1 MAFNTRNTT
10 AAKAPKPAAA
20 IQTVGPATN
29 AKGAS
34 AFSRNAKS
42 ELFLLCVGRFFGKD
56 TFYEAGLKGEDRLIG
71 LTRQVAVED
80 PAWLLGFV
88 GWLRE
93 SGYIRTAALVV
104 GLEGAKALVD
114 LQALPANSIV
124 SDTRLVRDFA
134 KEGFAR
140 KLVQAGIQRGDEPGE
155 AAAYWASKYGN
166 VRKLENGRQTA
177 PHFPMPVKRGI
188 SDGLTRVATERAVLK
203 YDTASRGWGYGD
215 LLQLCHPKPKNRKQ
229 EILFKYL
236 LERQYN
242 KDAPVPA
249 WLGTI
254 VANKAVRSADGDLA
268 DQTPEQLKKAGVT
281 WQNIGSQGEMTAAKW
296 EAAIPTMGYMALLK
310 NLRNFDQ
317 AGIGNE
323 AALAVVA
330 KLTDPG
336 EVARS
341 KQFPLRFL
349 TAFVAA
355 PSLRW
360 SYPLATALDL
370 SLQRV
375 PSLAGRTLVLI
386 DTSGSMNSDWNGDT
400 DRESTVV
407 RPKLWDAAA
416 LFGIALAI
424 RSPGVELYSYSG
436 GYRNG
441 FTNYTK
447 RFPVRKGAEAL
458 KELQRWGSEGF
469 NGGGGTPTVEALKHT
484 FTGQDR
490 VILIT
495 DEQHDHRWSAAN
507 GVDSAIPATVPL
519 FTFNIAGYEA
529 GQTESKDNRYTFGGL
544 NDQAF
549 EMISWVSDAAAS
561 TWPWER
567 AA

>member
-1 MAFNTRNTT
+1 MAFNTKSTT

-29 AKGAS
+29 AKGAP
-34 AFSRNAKS
+34 AFARNAKS

-56 TFYEAGLKGEDRLIG
+56 TFYESGLKGTDRLVS
-71 LTRQVAVED
+71 LTHQVAVED

-104 GLEGAKALVD
+104 GLEGAKAISDLTGSDVYRKSATLRDSTLVD
-114 LQALPANSIV
+114 YAGG
-124 SDTRLVRDFA
+124 
-134 KEGFAR
+134 GFAR
-140 KLVQAGIQRGDEPGE
+140 KLVSAGIARGDEPGE
-155 AAAYWASKYGN
+155 AAAYWASKYGR
-166 VRKLENGRQTA
+166 VRKLANGRDTA

-215 LLQLCHPKPKNRKQ
+215 LIQLCHPKAKGRKQ

-236 LERQYN
+236 LDRQYN

-254 VANKAVRSADGDLA
+254 VANKAVKGAEGGLAEQSAADLVR
-268 DQTPEQLKKAGVT
+268 AGVR
-281 WQNIGSQGEMTAAKW
+281 WENIASQGEMTAAKW

-317 AGIGNE
+317 VGISDE
-323 AALAVVA
+323 AAADVIA
-330 KLTDPG
+330 KLTEPG
-336 EVARS
+336 LVARS

-349 TAFVAA
+349 SAFVAA

-360 SYPLATALDL
+360 SYPLARALDL
-370 SLQRV
+370 SLARV

-386 DTSGSMNSDWNGDT
+386 DTSGSMGEVWNGDT

-424 RSPGVELYSYSG
+424 RSPGVELFSYSG
-436 GYRNG
+436 SYRG
-441 FTNYTK
+441 GWSNYTR

-458 KELQRWGSEGF
+458 KELQRWGAEGF
-469 NGGGGTPTVEALKHT
+469 NGGGGTPTVEALQHT
-484 FTGQDR
+484 FNGQDR
-490 VILIT
+490 AILIT
-495 DEQHDHRWSAAN
+495 DEQPNHTWGG
-507 GVDSAIPATVPL
+507 GVDTAIPATTPL
-519 FTFNIAGYEA
+519 FTFNIAGYAA
-529 GQTESKDNRYTFGGL
+529 GQTESKENRYTFGGL

-567 AA
+567 GE